1 MVDIVLASFLAG
13 SDGGE
18 CLKQTAPITLGI
30 VNAPHFFAS
39 NPVTFKMTMLQFN
52 ASLTLT
58 FSNKADFDL
67 RIQRRIVFPVRAHIP
82 SEYQTRRWFPSDY
95 ATPLTGAS
103 VFSALEPSPS
113 DTRLDHGINCL
124 RASDLVMCKRPP
136 RGHFFREDSPR
147 YVLCGLNVDCLR
159 DLVGV

>member
-30 VNAPHFFAS
+30 VNAPHFFPS
-39 NPVTFKMTMLQFN
+39 NPVTFEMAMLQFN

-58 FSNKADFDL
+58 FSYKADFDL
-67 RIQRRIVFPVRAHIP
+67 RIQRRVVFPVRAHIP
-82 SEYQTRRWFPSDY
+82 SKHQTRRRFPSDH
-95 ATPLTGAS
+95 ATPLTGRP

-113 DTRLDHGINCL
+113 DTRFNHGIN
-124 RASDLVMCKRPP
+124 
-136 RGHFFREDSPR
+136 
-147 YVLCGLNVDCLR
+147 
-159 DLVGV
+159 